1 MNLKE
6 KLLKLEELIRKNK
19 PKLLNAMYNGL
30 SGHIIIEKLKFF
42 DVDVPDDVV
51 TLYEW
56 KNGTNEDSNDADEL
70 FIDGYF
76 LNIDSSIEMY
86 KLESKEEWNSQFF
99 PLFIGYGGVVTLID
113 VIKDSIN
120 FNKIFFYDP
129 TSGGT
134 NITHGKCLIGYC
146 DSLENLID
154 SVIECYERGVYK
166 IDSESGEMIID
177 WDLYRE
183 IYIKNNPNSE
193 YWNSSGE
200 DH

>member
-6 KLLKLEELIRKNK
+6 KLLKLEELIRENK

-42 DVDVPDDVV
+42 DFEVPDDVV

-76 LNIDSSIEMY
+76 LNIDSSIEMC
-86 KLESKEEWNSQFF
+86 KIEPKVEWNSEFF
-99 PLFIGYGGVVTLID
+99 PLFIGYGGVVTLIG

-134 NITHGKCLIGYC
+134 NVTHGKCLIGYC

-166 IDSESGEMIID
+166 IDSESREMIID
-177 WDLYRE
+177 WDLFRT
-183 IYIKNNPNSE
+183 IYKENNPNSE
-193 YWNSSGE
+193 YWQM
-200 DH
+200 DD

>member
-6 KLLKLEELIRKNK
+6 KLLKLEGLIRENK
-19 PKLLNAMYNGL
+19 PQLLNAMYDGL
-30 SGHIIIEKLKFF
+30 SGHIIIEKLTFLDF
-42 DVDVPDDVV
+42 DVPDDAV

-56 KNGTNEDSNDADEL
+56 KNGTNEDSKDADEL

-76 LNIDSSIEMY
+76 LNIDSSIEMC
-86 KLESKEEWNSQFF
+86 KIELKVEWNNEFF
-99 PLFIGYGGVVTLID
+99 PLFNGYGDVLTLIG
-113 VIKDSIN
+113 VKKDSIN

-134 NITHGKCLIGYC
+134 NAVYGKCLIEYC
-146 DSLENLID
+146 DSLESLID

-166 IDSESGEMIID
+166 IDSESREMIID

-183 IYIKNNPNSE
+183 IFNKNNPNAE
-193 YWNSSGE
+193 YWNNSGE
-200 DH
+200 DD